1 MTKNNEPTPAPAEE
15 SKRRSISDAEKAT
28 ENVEAAR
35 RRIVAL
41 DKRTAAKAAELKEL
55 AAQRAPLEA
64 MLAYALN
71 NPALVKVESEPAAEP
86 SA

>member
-1 MTKNNEPTPAPAEE
+1 MTKNVEPTPAPAEE
-15 SKRRSISDAEKAT
+15 SKRRSISEAEKAQD
-28 ENVEAAR
+28 NVDAAQ
-35 RRIVAL
+35 RRIAAL
-41 DKRTAAKAAELKEL
+41 DKRTKAKADELKEL
-55 AAQRAPLEA
+55 AAQRSPLEA